1 MQENTFFAKA
11 TKMSIVVKYRPQQET
26 VFANSNKLTQSPN
39 I

>member
-11 TKMSIVVKYRPQQET
+11 TKMSIVVKYRLPRKT
-26 VFANSNKLTQSPN
+26 VFANSNELTQSPN